1 MIIVAMVLPLIPCVA
16 FAADTI
22 SVGQSVS
29 FGKYNGQEIL
39 WRCIAEDDNGYLMLS
54 ENILTLKCFDP
65 AGEKVTD
72 NYSTRAVKGS
82 DFWADSSLRTWLNSN
97 DDVVRYPAGHKPD
110 SASVR
115 GGINPYNN
123 ESGFLN
129 NKNFTKEERD
139 LMVETDISFA
149 VSHND
154 IDKATKGEY
163 LHQYKALVSKA
174 VANYASAYKSTSTD
188 KVFLPSVEEI
198 VSIVKDT
205 TNFTDYF
212 YVAKPTAWAIANSD
226 ALYDELDTIRPYYYW
241 TRDALAFTTGE
252 QVRTVAALSPQ
263 YNAEAFAKDVFMAKG
278 ESRIESAQAYNGS
291 IGVRPAFYLTK
302 DISITRGEGT
312 LAKPYTVRSSECVM
326 YISTE
331 VKSAVTGALIDF
343 DIYTDNV
350 PATARFVYTYN
361 GEQVDSNRGLV
372 LDQPENCFT
381 VSLIDVLSGGKEL
394 ARDEAIVRTAN
405 YSGAEAAFTEDFES
419 GATPPANLVGDWSA
433 AYSRYESTLDGQAI
447 KFIGSNGAGASF
459 KNTKI
464 AGKEGTVVIEASI
477 AFDDFKFVNGSPI
490 FTLNGKKASDGTP
503 FSIAP
508 VVATTSKAI
517 ALTGTSADGELF
529 TSILPGERLDIRLI
543 INTEAGTVSV
553 MVNDVGCVSDAKL
566 AMDDFTSFD
575 ELVVGSLLTE
585 NTTSS
590 YVMDNLSVK
599 TMTAESVLGYV
610 RDAKGLKIY
619 NPLGITGDAVVY
631 LALDGVVVH
640 KENITLSA
648 TQDVY
653 INTTYTGEEL
663 EKLNVFV
670 WTPNGMVPYDVSR
683 KIGW

>member
-1 MIIVAMVLPLIPCVA
+1 MLVVAMVLPIIPCVT

-29 FGKYNGQEIL
+29 FGKYNGQDIL
-39 WRCIAEDDNGYLMLS
+39 WRCIAADDNGYLMLS

-65 AGEKVTD
+65 AGDKVTD
-72 NYSTRAVKGS
+72 NYNTRVTKGS
-82 DFWADSSLRTWLNSN
+82 DYWAESALRTWLNS
-97 DDVVRYPAGHKPD
+97 DDDTVRYASGHKPD
-110 SASVR
+110 KASVR
-115 GGINPYNN
+115 DGINPYNG

-139 LMVETDISFA
+139 LMVDTDVSFA

-154 IDKATKGEY
+154 IDKASKGEY

-188 KVFLPSVEEI
+188 KMFLPSVEEI
-198 VSIVKDT
+198 VSIVNDT

-212 YVAKPTAWAIANSD
+212 YVAKPTAWAVANSD

-263 YNAEAFAKDVFMAKG
+263 YNADAFAKDVFMPKG

-302 DISITRGEGT
+302 DITISRGDGT
-312 LAKPYTVRSSECVM
+312 LANPYTVRSSDCVM
-326 YISTE
+326 YISTD
-331 VKSAVTGALIDF
+331 VKSAVTGSMIDF

-350 PATARFVYTYN
+350 PSTATFVYTYN
-361 GEQVDSNRGLV
+361 GQAVTSNKGLT
-372 LDQPENCFT
+372 LDLPENCFV
-381 VSLIDVLSGGKEL
+381 VSLMDGGREI

-419 GATPPANLVGDWSA
+419 GATPPANLTGDWSA
-433 AYSRYESTLDGQAI
+433 AYSRYETALDGQAI
-447 KFIGSNGAGASF
+447 RFISSNGAGVSF

-464 AGKEGTVVIEASI
+464 AGKEGTIVVEASI

-490 FTLNGKKASDGTP
+490 FTLNGKSASNGAP

-517 ALTGTSADGELF
+517 ALTGTSSDRDLF

-553 MVNDVGCVSDAKL
+553 MVNDVGCVSNAKL
-566 AMDDFTSFD
+566 DMDDFKSFD
-575 ELVVGSLLTE
+575 ELVVGSLITE

-640 KENITLSA
+640 RENITLSA

-653 INTTYTGEEL
+653 INTTYTGEAL
-663 EKLNVFV
+663 EKLSVFV
-670 WTPNGMVPYDVSR
+670 WTPNGMVPYDITR
-683 KIGW
+683 RIGW